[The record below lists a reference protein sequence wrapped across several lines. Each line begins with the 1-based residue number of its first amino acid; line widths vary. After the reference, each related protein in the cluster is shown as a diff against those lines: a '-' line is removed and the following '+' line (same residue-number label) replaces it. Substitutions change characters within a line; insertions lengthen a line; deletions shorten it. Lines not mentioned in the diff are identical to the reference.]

1 MDIDSLSKTVKIPVR
16 IVNGKVNYYY
26 GGELPSIKS
35 GAIGDLVIKEYDVED
50 NNFLLVSQYEERIEI
65 LKQNTILMFA
75 VNINSIPEKL
85 WSHVNQLETRDHKN
99 YLFVKA
105 KLLTPL
111 ELLIRGSKKFNLLE
125 ADCYITCLEKE
136 ASSLNNALTII
147 SQEFEPERKSHT
159 GNVFEKCYYQDGQL
173 WHPLEDLRL
182 REESNFEERLF
193 LDNKLFH
200 LAKDVRIS
208 IECDRFNRDIFGE
221 NELIVINHI
230 FEKEYIDGSVIKEKL
245 KDTKKDYINIIND
258 LLDKSIIYEF
268 RKNMDNT

>member
-159 GNVFEKCYYQDGQL
+159 GNVFDKCYYQNGQQ
-173 WHPLEDLRL
+173 WNPLEDLRL
-182 REESNFEERLF
+182 RVEDSFEERLF

-200 LAKDVRIS
+200 LVDDVIIS
-208 IECDRFNRDIFGE
+208 IKCYKFDRSKFDD
-221 NELIVINHI
+221 NEQKIIDHI
-230 FEKEYIDGSVIKEKL
+230 FEKGCIRGLDIKKL
-245 KDTKKDYINIIND
+245 LINKEDYIYVVND
-258 LLDKSIIYEF
+258 LLDKNIIYEF
-268 RKNMDNT
+268 K